1 MISPDQLRSICRKY
15 SGRPDY
21 YSGGD
26 IPTNKLMNAKKSLRI
41 PGTEDVYAVIDCTVF
56 GSAKDAIVVAASGI
70 YAKNTDSSGPQ
81 YFSWK
86 ELAEL
91 NILSSRESLTV
102 MEVVFSNGR
111 KLNCVG
117 QTMGVNDGIIP
128 LLNDLLGVLR
138 AAEESMDWF
147 VVADGAQQGPYSRKA
162 LKQMVTDGV
171 IVPAATSV
179 WRDGMPSWVP
189 MHTIPELAARPKGP
203 TPPPFV
209 PPQAA
214 GPTPPPFPSS
224 PGEQQPQTQA
234 PLQPQ
239 APARTHTPAQTG
251 TGTSTSAPPTGLP
264 TDGIKTRFV
273 DGERGSELVD
283 INSAE
288 ADRLVLLP
296 SMTLAHA
303 RLIENERQARLGFTT
318 VEEVGQLLG
327 LEPHQVERL
336 RPLVTFSVYS
346 PAGGV
351 APAGKRLID
360 F

>member
-1 MISPDQLRSICRKY
+1 
-15 SGRPDY
+15 
-21 YSGGD
+21 
-26 IPTNKLMNAKKSLRI
+26 
-41 PGTEDVYAVIDCTVF
+41 PGMEDVYAIIDCTVF

-70 YAKNTDSSGPQ
+70 YAKNTDSAGPQ

-91 NILSSRESLTV
+91 SILSSRESLTV
-102 MEVVFSNGR
+102 MEVAFSNGR

-117 QTMGVNDGIIP
+117 QAMGVNDGIIP

-147 VVADGAQQGPYSRKA
+147 VVVDGAQQGPYSRKA

-171 IVPAATSV
+171 MVPAATSV
-179 WRDGMPSWVP
+179 WRDGMASWAP
-189 MHTIPELAARPKGP
+189 MQTIRELDARPKGP
-203 TPPPFV
+203 APPPFV
-209 PPQAA
+209 PPQPA
-214 GPTPPPFPSS
+214 GPTPPPFPGS
-224 PGEQQPQTQA
+224 PGAQQPQAQA
-234 PLQPQ
+234 PLQAPQQPQ
-239 APARTHTPAQTG
+239 AAAWTQTPRQAGTVPTTAAPSTG
-251 TGTSTSAPPTGLP
+251 FSAGGMETG
-264 TDGIKTRFV
+264 FV
-273 DGERGSELVD
+273 DGAHGSALVD

-303 RLIENERQARLGFTT
+303 RLIEKERQARLGFTT
-318 VEEVGQLLG
+318 VEEVGRLLG
-327 LEPHQVERL
+327 LQPHQVERL

-346 PAGGV
+346 PAGGA